1 MHWVGMSDPGSWI
14 DLVAAGG
21 DPNALD
27 KLGRTPLDWVND
39 RLYLGAMASHQRL
52 GEPSR
57 DRIRVATTKHVPAI
71 WSTGGRPGSS
81 EHSTPP
87 IKLWIEAGLWDLVKL
102 ARDEPQ
108 WWSAWPGGL
117 NALHAWVPMADRV
130 GSEALLAD
138 IISVGLLVD
147 EADLSGRSALWLAID
162 QWLEHP
168 SKASAYRS
176 AITQLRERGAD
187 PDLDQGAGA
196 PVSLPLVRDVSL
208 QLQASIADA
217 IGS

>member
-39 RLYLGAMASHQRL
+39 RLYLGAMAPHQRL

-57 DRIRVATTKHVPAI
+57 DRIRVATIKHVPAI

-81 EHSTPP
+81 PHSIPP
-87 IKLWIEAGLWDLVKL
+87 IKLWIEAGLWDLAKL
-102 ARDEPQ
+102 AKDEPQ
-108 WWSAWPGGL
+108 WWSAWPEGL

-130 GSEALLAD
+130 GSDGLLSD
-138 IISVGLLVD
+138 ILSVGLLVD
-147 EADLSGRSALWLAID
+147 EADLSGRSALWLAVD

-168 SKASAYRS
+168 GKASAYRS
-176 AITQLRERGAD
+176 AITQLREKGSD

-196 PVSLPLVRDVSL
+196 PVSLPLMRDVSP